1 MRNTRK
7 ALPLLLGSAL
17 LLSAC
22 GDSSGDDTA
31 ATVAPANAESTA
43 AAALPTPTLAQ
54 PPTES
59 PAQPTDTV
67 TPRATRPSLS
77 ALIPDE
83 TATPESTPTAEATPT
98 PDPAQTQQ
106 FSWSGGYSFWP
117 PAGYEIGING
127 GQTLFTSPAG
137 VMALAGG
144 PEQNSSRPPEQAMAE
159 ALAAINGSMGAAL
172 QTGAPFPVTVGGKT
186 VTPTKGGWKTN
197 REGMARLVNAGV
209 NAPAFVAWL
218 RLYAFFIFMR

>member
-1 MRNTRK
+1 MSHAR
-7 ALPLLLGSAL
+7 AYLYLSILFAL

-22 GDSSGDDTA
+22 GDSGGDDTA
-31 ATVAPANAESTA
+31 ATLAPANAEPTA
-43 AAALPTPTLAQ
+43 APALPTPTLAQ

-117 PAGYEIGING
+117 PAGYEMGLNG
-127 GQTLFTSPAG
+127 GQTLFTGPEG

-144 PEQNSSRPPEQAMAE
+144 PEQNSSRPPEQAIRILIDSIQPEMACY
-159 ALAAINGSMGAAL
+159 ALRDGR
-172 QTGAPFPVTVGGKT
+172 VVG
-186 VTPTKGGWKTN
+186 V
-197 REGMARLVNAGV
+197 AGLAHQDV
-209 NAPAFVAWL
+209 
-218 RLYAFFIFMR
+218 